1 MDRIVYSRSTSN
13 GMNISKPKLIIF
25 AVIAVIVLVFVLM
38 MACVIPGMQR
48 CTSPGLQ
55 LEGALNFW
63 GIGDSQNTYEP
74 IIINFK
80 KFYPK
85 VEITYRGFN
94 TQAEYDRALLE
105 SMAQGKGPDVFMVL
119 NSAVPNNTAKI
130 FPMPQTLIPLAQLQ
144 SLFPKIVEQDFFP
157 QQTIYGLPL
166 SIDTL
171 ALIYN
176 RNFIDQAAIQIPKTW
191 EDFQGV
197 VKKLTVVDPSR
208 KIVRAGA
215 AIGGSQK
222 NISAAPDIL
231 SLLMLQTGTKMISN
245 DFKSATFASP
255 EGRDALR
262 FYTQFS
268 NGINSAYTWNETM
281 PNDLDAFGQES
292 VAMIFNY
299 ASSLPEIQKRN
310 PFIDYKVAPVP
321 QPASAENRSI
331 AYPKYWGYTVS
342 RQSSAPD
349 VAWQFVLFMTTN
361 EASVRSYLTK
371 TKKPPALDSLIRS
384 EYINNPELGVFARQ
398 ALIARSWP
406 QINNIAIGN
415 IFSNMIELVTTN
427 QNTIESAIG
436 KAQEEVSRLM
446 SQRAF

>member
-1 MDRIVYSRSTSN
+1 
-13 GMNISKPKLIIF
+13 MNISKPQFVIF
-25 AVIAVIVLVFVLM
+25 AIVAIIILVVVLM
-38 MACVIPGMQR
+38 ATCVIPGMQR
-48 CTSPGLQ
+48 CATPGLQ
-55 LEGALNFW
+55 LEGALTFW
-63 GIGDSQNTYEP
+63 GIGDNQNAYEST
-74 IIINFK
+74 ITNFK

-85 VEITYRGFN
+85 VEITYRGFD
-94 TQAEYDRALLE
+94 TQEEYARALLE
-105 SMAQGKGPDVFMVL
+105 SMAQGKGPDIFMVL
-119 NSAVPNNTAKI
+119 NSAVPNNTGKI
-130 FPMPQTLIPLAQLQ
+130 SPMPETIIPFAQLQ
-144 SLFPKIVEQDFFP
+144 SLFPRIVEQDFFP
-157 QQTIYGLPL
+157 QKTIYGLPL

-176 RNFIDQAAIQIPKTW
+176 RNFIDQAAVQIPKTW
-191 EDFQGV
+191 EDFQKV
-197 VKKLTVVDPSR
+197 VKKLTVIDPSK
-208 KIVRAGA
+208 KIIRAGA

-222 NISAAPDIL
+222 NISTAPDIL
-231 SLLMLQTGTKMISN
+231 SLLMLQTGTKMISD

-255 EGRDALR
+255 EGKDALR

-268 NGINSAYTWNETM
+268 NGTQEAYTWNETM
-281 PNDLDAFGQES
+281 PNDLDLFGQEG

-310 PFIDYKVAPVP
+310 AFIEYKIAPMP

-342 RQSSAPD
+342 RQSQVPD
-349 VAWQFVLFMTTN
+349 VAWQFVLFMTTD
-361 EASVRSYLTK
+361 ETSVRSYLTK
-371 TKKPPALDSLIRS
+371 TKKSPALDNLIRS
-384 EYINNPELGVFARQ
+384 EYINDPDLGVFARQ

-406 QINNIAIGN
+406 QINDVAIGN